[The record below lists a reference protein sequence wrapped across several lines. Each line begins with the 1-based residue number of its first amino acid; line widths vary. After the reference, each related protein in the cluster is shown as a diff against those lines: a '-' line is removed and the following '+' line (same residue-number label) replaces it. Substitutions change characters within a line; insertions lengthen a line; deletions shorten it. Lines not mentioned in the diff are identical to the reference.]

1 MVKIRVMRETTNRS
15 NVESCH
21 PRLAFLT
28 VHNSTR
34 AANDRLQDQ
43 TVFSRRVAIKGP
55 F

>member
-1 MVKIRVMRETTNRS
+1 MRETTNRS

-28 VHNSTR
+28 VHNTR
-34 AANDRLQDQ
+34 GAANDRLRDQ
-43 TVFSRRVAIKGP
+43 TVFSRRVPVVKGP